1 MCDHLA
7 VAGSRSTPTSRRPH
21 HQCRQLQNDRHRDGH
36 QSTAV
41 NERDLFTALAR
52 SAGVDGD
59 EAMVNDTVSTPAT
72 DPMRE
77 LRIAAVIEASTFLV
91 LVGGA
96 IAFRALHGPRLGPTL
111 GPIHGAAFVA
121 YTVTVLRAK
130 TKQKWSLP
138 RTLIIIGAAVVPIG
152 GYIVAHRLGSNPS
165 FGDTMTL
172 TDQSVGQPFT
182 QPKAEEA
189 T

>member
-1 MCDHLA
+1 VARRAHL
-7 VAGSRSTPTSRRPH
+7 
-21 HQCRQLQNDRHRDGH
+21 
-36 QSTAV
+36 
-41 NERDLFTALAR
+41 
-52 SAGVDGD
+52 DGD
-59 EAMVNDTVSTPAT
+59 QAMVNDTVSTPVT

-96 IAFRALHGPRLGPTL
+96 IAFRAFHGPRLGPTM

-121 YTVTVLRAK
+121 YTVAVLRAR
-130 TKQKWSLP
+130 TKQNWSLP

-152 GYIVAHRLGSNPS
+152 GYIVAHRLGSNPR

-172 TDQSVGQPFT
+172 TDQSVAHPIAQSFA

>member
-1 MCDHLA
+1 VARRAHL
-7 VAGSRSTPTSRRPH
+7 
-21 HQCRQLQNDRHRDGH
+21 
-36 QSTAV
+36 
-41 NERDLFTALAR
+41 
-52 SAGVDGD
+52 DGD
-59 EAMVNDTVSTPAT
+59 QAMVNDTISTPVT

-96 IAFRALHGPRLGPTL
+96 IAFRAFHGPRLGPTM

-121 YTVTVLRAK
+121 YTVAVLRAR
-130 TKQKWSLP
+130 TKQQWSLP

-152 GYIVAHRLGSNPS
+152 GYIVAHRLGSNPR
-165 FGDTMTL
+165 FGDTKTL
-172 TDQSVGQPFT
+172 TDQPVAHPIAQPFA